1 MQTYIL
7 REGVLNDDELLIADE
22 GKIFKGGYKAILK
35 EYFFASEWSNKLGV
49 KKFKKMETLKTYL
62 AKNYTEIEI
71 DYIKFFN

>member
-7 REGVLNDDELLIADE
+7 REGTLNDNELLIADE

-35 EYFFASEWSNKLGV
+35 EYFFANEWSNKLEV
-49 KKFKKMETLKTYL
+49 KRFKKLDTLQNYI

-71 DYIKFFN
+71 ENLDLN